1 MPPEEHWI
9 KKDQHKARQQRGSKI
24 PSQVGVAPQARCG
37 LSNGFDPTKKAG
49 PPINQQPN

>member
-9 KKDQHKARQQRGSKI
+9 KKDQHKARQQLGSK
-24 PSQVGVAPQARCG
+24 VGVAPQARCG

-49 PPINQQPN
+49 PPINQRPN